1 LKITDD
7 GFPSDCV
14 RDFSFGLVSFTM
26 KMLGCDAADVESSKA
41 YDSSSCSAT
50 LSMFDVSANSLC
62 DRCRDAGI
70 TAEFFT
76 ALACLVGTLAFG
88 MVVIRMFDK
97 GYDPCKRWTTGLL
110 LFLMFIFLVVA

>member
-1 LKITDD
+1 
-7 GFPSDCV
+7 
-14 RDFSFGLVSFTM
+14 VS
-26 KMLGCDAADVESSKA
+26 A
-41 YDSSSCSAT
+41 

-97 GYDPCKRWTTGLL
+97 GKSFLLEPRLSFTT
-110 LFLMFIFLVVA
+110 